1 MKGEALAGV
10 WRFVE
15 PGDLLVKWQ
24 REEDWLPVL
33 QPDTS
38 SFHDSFLEV
47 ESCVLL
53 VSVYLLCLGGVGF
66 VFSFCLVFLFEVEKK
81 DNCRR

>member
-24 REEDWLPVL
+24 REEEDWLPVL

-38 SFHDSFLEV
+38 SFHDSLLEGS
-47 ESCVLL
+47 SCVLL
-53 VSVYLLCLGGVGF
+53 GGGGVAPRLLLCLVKVF
-66 VFSFCLVFLFEVEKK
+66 VSVAC
-81 DNCRR
+81 